1 MTPVT
6 TAAACGLALRIARR
20 ELRGGLR
27 GFGVFLACLFLG
39 VFAVSAVGSVSRAAR
54 AALTADARALL
65 GGDAELTLAQR
76 ELDAEPLAFLRS
88 RGEVSTTAELR
99 AMAAALQGDPP
110 PRVLVELKGVDRAYP
125 LYGRVALEPQ
135 VPLSAALGEEDGV
148 FGAAADEPVFLR
160 LGASPGDRV
169 RVGSREY
176 ALRAVLR
183 AEPDRA
189 FRGFTLGPR
198 LLVARESLAG
208 AGLLE
213 PGSLTTYA
221 YRVRLAPPPRG
232 GADAD
237 PGGAH
242 AAALLHE
249 LEARFPD
256 RGWRV
261 RTFDRA
267 APRIRYFLDRMGAS
281 LTLVGLAALLVG
293 GLGVA
298 GAVRGYLGEKRLH
311 LAAMKCL
318 GAPGSLLLAAYLFQI
333 LFLGALGSAAGVAAG
348 AALPYALASLG
359 DDLLPV
365 PLRPGLYP
373 APLLTGAAF
382 GLLVALAFSLASLD
396 AARRISPAV
405 LFRGY
410 GAEAGSALRPGF
422 PARAAVAGAAMA
434 LVGLAAAASGDPRL
448 ALWFSAGAALLFL
461 VFRLLAGA
469 VVRLARAAPRPRDPR
484 VRLGLAGIHR
494 PGSPSRSA
502 VFSLGLGLTA
512 LVATAQVQASL
523 AGLVERDLPA
533 QAPSYFFVD
542 ILDHQAE
549 AFDRIV
555 ETVPGVTRVER
566 LPTLRGW
573 ITHIAGVPVEQAK
586 IAPEVSWA
594 VRGDRFLTY
603 SRRPPEGSRLG
614 AGTWWPEDY
623 VGPPLLSLASDL
635 AAGFGVGVGDT
646 LTVNVLGRE
655 ITARIANLRDVE
667 WATLA
672 LNFALVFG
680 PGVLEGAPQSHL
692 GAAYAEPGAEEAL
705 FQAVTGRFPN
715 VSAVRV
721 KEVLENTSRV
731 IGRIGG
737 VFRAVGAVGVF
748 TGLLVL
754 AGALGA
760 DQHRRLGDAVIFK
773 VCGATR
779 RDVLTAF
786 GTEFLL
792 LGLAAGA
799 VAALAG
805 TGAAWAVAAGI
816 LKVPFSLRLLPVLL
830 TVASGVALTLL
841 LGLLGTA
848 RVLRHKP
855 APYLREP

>member
-1 MTPVT
+1 V
-6 TAAACGLALRIARR
+6 TAAAAFGLALRLARR

-54 AALTADARALL
+54 AGLVADARALL

-76 ELDAEPLAFLRS
+76 ELDPEPLAFLRA
-88 RGEVSTTAELR
+88 RGEVSSTAELR

-110 PRVLVELKGVDRAYP
+110 ARVLVELKGVDRAYP
-125 LYGRVALEPQ
+125 LYGRVALEPD
-135 VPLSAALGEEDGV
+135 LDLAAALGEEDGL
-148 FGAAADEPVFLR
+148 FGAAADELVFQR
-160 LGASPGDRV
+160 LGAAPGDRV

-176 ALRAVLR
+176 ALRAVLK

-208 AGLLE
+208 TGLLE
-213 PGSLTTYA
+213 PGSLVTHA
-221 YRVRLAPPPRG
+221 YRVRLAAPARA
-232 GADAD
+232 GAGAGPGEPDA
-237 PGGAH
+237 AS
-242 AAALLHE
+242 LLAE

-256 RGWRV
+256 RGWRT

-267 APRIRYFLDRMGAS
+267 APRIRYFLDRMTAS
-281 LTLVGLAALLVG
+281 LTLVGLSALLVG

-311 LAAMKCL
+311 LAAMKCV
-318 GAPGSLLLAAYLFQI
+318 GASGGLLLAAYLLQI
-333 LFLGALGSAAGVAAG
+333 LLLGALGSAAGVAAG

-359 DDLLPV
+359 DGLLPV
-365 PLRPGLYP
+365 PLRPGIYP

-382 GLLVALAFSLASLD
+382 GLLVALAFSLAHLD

-410 GAEAGSALRPGF
+410 AAAAGSALRPGR
-422 PARAAVAGAAMA
+422 PARAAVAGAAVL
-434 LVGLAAAASGDPRL
+434 LVALAAAASGDPRL
-448 ALWFSAGAALLFL
+448 ALWFSAGAALLFVL
-461 VFRLLAGA
+461 FGLLAQA
-469 VVRLARAAPRPRDPR
+469 VVRLARAAPRPANPR
-484 VRLGLAGIHR
+484 VRLGLANIHR

-502 VFSLGLGLTA
+502 IFSLGLGLTA
-512 LVATAQVQASL
+512 LVATALVQADLS
-523 AGLVERDLPA
+523 ALVERDLPA

-542 ILDHQAE
+542 ILGHQAE
-549 AFDRIV
+549 AFDEAV
-555 ETVPGVTRVER
+555 AAVPGVTRVER

-573 ITHIAGVPVEQAK
+573 ITHIAGVPVEQAN

-603 SRRPPEGSRLG
+603 SRRPPEGSRIAAG
-614 AGTWWPEDY
+614 AWWPEDY
-623 VGPPLLSLASDL
+623 AGPPLLSLTSDL

-692 GAAYAEPGAEEAL
+692 AAAYAEPGAEEAL

-737 VFRAVGAVGVF
+737 VFRAVGGVAVL

-754 AGALGA
+754 AGALSA
-760 DQHRRLGDAVIFK
+760 DQHRRLKDAILFK

-779 RDVLTAF
+779 RDILTAF

-805 TGAAWAVAAGI
+805 TGAAWAVAEGI
-816 LKVPFSLRLLPVLL
+816 LKTPFSVRPLPVVL

-848 RVLRHKP
+848 RVLRRKP
-855 APYLREP
+855 APYLREG